1 MKNTGTSTYAMYSGC
16 PFPVLLAGDDG
27 VVSARECSV
36 RLTVL
41 SVIREHSRTV
51 GSWCTVDV

>member
-41 SVIREHSRTV
+41 STEGHHGCVR
-51 GSWCTVDV
+51 GP